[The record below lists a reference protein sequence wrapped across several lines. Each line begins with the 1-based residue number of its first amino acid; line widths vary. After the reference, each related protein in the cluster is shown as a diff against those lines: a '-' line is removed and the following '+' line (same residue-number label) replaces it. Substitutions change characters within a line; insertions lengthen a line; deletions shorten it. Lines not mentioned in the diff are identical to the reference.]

1 MNIQMRDRGQITL
14 PQAIRDQF
22 KLKEG
27 SHLNLRVLGSAIVLS
42 TKSKSNLLKFEQ
54 LQRSAQSSLGG
65 KPYTIDQ
72 ILNDIDVIRQE
83 NWDAKYA
90 RKQAK
95 SSS

>member
-1 MNIQMRDRGQITL
+1 MNIQMRGRGQITL

-27 SHLNLRVLGSAIVLS
+27 SYLKLTVLGNSILLS
-42 TKSKSNLLKFEQ
+42 NRSKSNLLEFEK
-54 LQRSAQSSLGG
+54 LQQAAQKSLKG

-72 ILNDIDVIRQE
+72 ILKDLDEIRQE
-83 NWDAKYA
+83 NWDTKYA